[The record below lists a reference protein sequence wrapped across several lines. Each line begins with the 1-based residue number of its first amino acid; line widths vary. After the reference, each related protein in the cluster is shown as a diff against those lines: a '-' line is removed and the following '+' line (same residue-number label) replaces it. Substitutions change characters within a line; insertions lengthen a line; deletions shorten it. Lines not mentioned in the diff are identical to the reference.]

1 MWDQPG
7 DNGGGEG
14 RGAWSAHN
22 TSIRDSCNGLRA
34 ATVRED
40 QKLVYMGVDRLPGGA
55 CAMPGH
61 GVIGFS
67 LL

>member
-1 MWDQPG
+1 MGEKAEVPG
-7 DNGGGEG
+7 VLTIPASGI
-14 RGAWSAHN
+14 
-22 TSIRDSCNGLRA
+22 TVMNGLRA

-40 QKLVYMGVDRLPGGA
+40 QKLVYMGVLPGGA

-61 GVIGFS
+61 GGIGFS